1 MGKNPN
7 ESKALLPEP
16 QDVPEA
22 GEIAPDAIEHLV
34 LPCDLHIE
42 KCIFY
47 IHIIYIYMYL
57 YLYLS
62 CIYILI
68 PIWFRA

>member
-47 IHIIYIYMYL
+47 IHIYIIYIY
-57 YLYLS
+57 
-62 CIYILI
+62 IYVSVSV
-68 PIWFRA
+68 P